1 MKRRKTNLLSLL
13 LALVVLL
20 SLTACGGGAGDNVSM
35 AAETASAA
43 EDTAYG
49 YYDSDEP
56 MEMEAAAEEGADS
69 SYSYN
74 SDQVKMIYT
83 ATLDVEVLDLDKAVE
98 SLQQLVE
105 ESGGYIQSSNVGG
118 YGSNYRYASY
128 TVRVPSEQYQAFV
141 NAWSESENCHLLS
154 KQEDVEDV
162 GAQYF
167 DAETRLNTL
176 KTKMERLQA
185 LLAEATE
192 MEDIITIESAI
203 SDTEYEIE
211 RYTSELNRYD
221 SLINFSTVDIYFS
234 QVVTLTEEEET
245 SFLARLGQNFQWGI
259 EHFVEGMA
267 DLALWAAYHTVGIM
281 IFVVV
286 AAVVLLLLRK
296 RFRNRKGKMP
306 YHQTGKASDAEAET
320 RSDTSGVS

>member
-13 LALVVLL
+13 LALAVLL
-20 SLTACGGGAGDNVSM
+20 SLTACGGAGDSASM
-35 AAETASAA
+35 VAETTSAA
-43 EDTAYG
+43 GDVAYG

-69 SYSYN
+69 SYSYS

-154 KQEDVEDV
+154 KQEDAEDV

-221 SLINFSTVDIYFS
+221 SLIHFSTVDIYFS

-245 SFLARLGQNFQWGI
+245 GFLARLGQNFQWGI

-267 DLALWAAYHTVGIM
+267 DLALWAAYHTVGIV

-286 AAVVLLLLRK
+286 AAAVLLLLRK
-296 RFRNRKGKMP
+296 RLRNRKGKTP
-306 YHQTGKASDAEAET
+306 YHQTGKASAAEAET
-320 RSDTSGVS
+320 RSDASDAS